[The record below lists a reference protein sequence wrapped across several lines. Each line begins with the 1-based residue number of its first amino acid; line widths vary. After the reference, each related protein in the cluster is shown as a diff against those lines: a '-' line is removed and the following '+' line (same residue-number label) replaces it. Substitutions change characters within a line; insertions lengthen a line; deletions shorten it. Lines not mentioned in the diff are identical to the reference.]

1 MTSSLSNSR
10 NVDSDV
16 RRTVSNS
23 HLRRAVPESQH
34 HLYQNQ
40 QVGFIYTGNS
50 CLPLD
55 IKPIL
60 LTIYVTKRH
69 LESFLSVPI
78 NNRILLLHDSTD
90 LRRRVISNCSHF
102 SLLKLFLS
110 QEYHRHQSQKKRRII
125 IASHLFFHYNQ
136 I

>member
-1 MTSSLSNSR
+1 MTSSLSNRR

-23 HLRRAVPESQH
+23 HLRRAVPEGQH
-34 HLYQNQ
+34 YLYQNQ
-40 QVGFIYTGNS
+40 QTGFIYTGNS

-78 NNRILLLHDSTD
+78 NIRILLLNGSTD
-90 LRRRVISNCSHF
+90 FDV
-102 SLLKLFLS
+102 
-110 QEYHRHQSQKKRRII
+110 
-125 IASHLFFHYNQ
+125 
-136 I
+136 